1 MLHGG
6 PGPACAD
13 VRPTACEDGPVG
25 SAVLD
30 EALKKAAI
38 AWVSVDGGP
47 ARGLWCMPLDGTLI
61 VVSGP
66 GEQAAPGLSEAA
78 RVSVRLRGDTG
89 GLIVVW
95 DAVVSRLRPGTEE
108 WDTVA
113 PQLAGKRLNASG
125 TADEQVARWARDGCA
140 VVRLSPAEEAPTSS
154 PDLPDASGAATPRE
168 TPARVEVRRP
178 FRLHRVR
185 RR

>member
-1 MLHGG
+1 M
-6 PGPACAD
+6 
-13 VRPTACEDGPVG
+13 T

-30 EALKKAAI
+30 EAIKKAALVWI
-38 AWVSVDGGP
+38 SAGDG
-47 ARGLWCMPLDGTLI
+47 AALALWCMPLDGSLI

-66 GEQAAPGLSEAA
+66 GEQFAPGLAGAA
-78 RVSVRLRGDTG
+78 RATVRLRGDNG
-89 GLIVVW
+89 GLIVV
-95 DAVVSRLRPGTEE
+95 AEMAVSRLTPGTEE
-108 WDTVA
+108 WETIA

-125 TADEQVARWARDGCA
+125 SATEVAARWAETGCA
-140 VVRLSPAEEAPTSS
+140 VLKLTPDQETPLTAPNLSA
-154 PDLPDASGAATPRE
+154 DSGAEQVRE